1 MTVSPLYPAEKYT
14 YRVLWSEERQ
24 RYIGVCTEFPD
35 LNYEAKA
42 HALALNGVIAR
53 VRDELE
59 ILRKAGN
66 VIPDPIG
73 LHLARGGN
81 F

>member
-1 MTVSPLYPAEKYT
+1 MTVTPLYPAEKYT
-14 YRVLWSEERQ
+14 YRVLWSEECQ

-35 LNYEAKA
+35 LNYEAKT

-59 ILRKAGN
+59 ILRKAGSP
-66 VIPDPIG
+66 IPDPIA
-73 LHLARGGN
+73 LRVARQL
-81 F
+81 